1 MASMA
6 QRTRAAQK
14 ARPAQRERARRR
26 LTLSVRLSLLALLIA
41 LLPLA
46 AVVGVNDYLARGALI
61 QQGRDALSGGASART
76 QLIDAYFTERLL
88 DGEALA
94 SLPTAIDFLQCVD
107 APEQHPELGCAQNVA
122 AQYGPSVARALV
134 VGIKRNPNYTQ
145 WNIYAVNGQFLLS
158 SDLNLQPSAA
168 PTVPPEDLKPV
179 AQGHQQISGV
189 YYNPAAKHA
198 YVRIYTPI
206 TAVFGDPTAPVLG
219 FLQATLNLDYVW
231 GIVAGEHSGDGTTAF
246 ILDANGVRVAD
257 GTSSNLFTTVQPLD
271 AATQGLLSSERRFGT
286 SAPPA
291 LVSLPDVQSSLQSTA
306 PTGSFQGVA
315 QPGSGV
321 QYQFVRIHLTTA
333 GTAPVTAPLGWTYFA
348 LSPLSTVT
356 SVADNQLRISLI
368 SAAVIAVLAILLGLL
383 VGRTTARPVEQSS
396 QNLES
401 AAATLKA
408 LASRQQSSAGE
419 QHWVVDACK
428 TGLDSVRYLS
438 DAMNQA
444 ARRIVDASN
453 WFNDYWDRLT
463 EDQAR
468 LTVQHLQELAR
479 YVDEAARRQQAS
491 SERLDKAITVTMQVS
506 DQLLTGATEATQS
519 AIQLER
525 VVRDLRHVVGG
536 PQQPASDATEG
547 AELALVPVM
556 NGMNGMAGDMNDM
569 TPDIASPRRS
579 AKLSEKRPMN
589 ALDGMNGMN
598 GMAGVNGGY
607 GNPPSQMGGM
617 GMSDMN
623 GGAPDIGMMGYGEMA
638 PSQFPSQYPAQ
649 RGGALPAAQG
659 PHPAPPSGR
668 IAPRAP
674 RPQWDGWNPPSQ
686 YGPDYAQ
693 DDGYG
698 APARNSGGH
707 SGGRG
712 QSAPDPYQQR
722 PRDDREWR

>member
-1 MASMA
+1 MA
-6 QRTRAAQK
+6 QGTRAAQK
-14 ARPAQRERARRR
+14 AQPARREQARRR

-61 QQGRDALSGGASART
+61 QQGRDALTSGATART
-76 QLIDAYFTERLL
+76 QLIDAYLGERLL

-107 APEQHPELGCAQNVA
+107 APEQHPELGCAQNVQT
-122 AQYGPSVARALV
+122 QYGPSVARALV
-134 VGIKRNPNYTQ
+134 VGIKRNPNYSQ

-158 SDLNLQPSAA
+158 SDLQLPAKSA
-168 PTVPPEDLKPV
+168 PVVPPEDLKPV

-189 YYNPAAKHA
+189 YYDPATQHA

-206 TAVFGDPTAPVLG
+206 TAVFGDPTSPVLG
-219 FLQATLNLDYVW
+219 FLQATLHLDYIW
-231 GIVAGEHSGDGTTAF
+231 GIVAGEHNSDGTNAF

-257 GTSSNLFTTVQPLD
+257 GTSSNLFTTVEPLD
-271 AATQGLLSSERRFGT
+271 AATQGLISSERRFGVAT
-286 SAPPA
+286 PPA
-291 LVSLPDVQSSLQSTA
+291 LVSLPDVQSALQSTTT
-306 PTGSFQGVA
+306 TGSFQGVA
-315 QPGSGV
+315 QPGSSV
-321 QYQFVRIHLTTA
+321 QYQFVRIHLNTI
-333 GTAPVTAPLGWTYFA
+333 GWTYFA

-368 SAAVIAVLAILLGLL
+368 SAAVIAVLAILIGLL

-396 QNLES
+396 QNLEG

-536 PQQPASDATEG
+536 PQQPASDANEG
-547 AELALVPVM
+547 AELALVPVSSGM
-556 NGMNGMAGDMNDM
+556 SGGMNEMA
-569 TPDIASPRRS
+569 PDIASPRRS
-579 AKLSEKRPMN
+579 AKLSERRPMN
-589 ALDGMNGMN
+589 ALDGVNGMGGMGGMN
-598 GMAGVNGGY
+598 GGY
-607 GNPPSQMGGM
+607 RNPPSQMGGM
-617 GMSDMN
+617 YDMN
-623 GGAPDIGMMGYGEMA
+623 GGAPGMGAYGEMA
-638 PSQFPSQYPAQ
+638 PSQFGGYQ
-649 RGGALPAAQG
+649 GALPAPQG
-659 PHPAPPSGR
+659 PNPAAPSGR

-674 RPQWDGWNPPSQ
+674 RAQWDGWNPPSQ

-693 DDGYG
+693 DDSYG
-698 APARNSGGH
+698 APTHN

-712 QSAPDPYQQR
+712 QSMPDPYQQR